1 MEMFKSE
8 KAQAGIVGVIITVA
22 LTIIVGIMLV
32 GQFTVQS
39 DVTMETGDLA
49 NDTTAQAAYDNIKA
63 NTWGAFNIMAMY
75 PWILGAVAIL
85 GAVMMISGRR

>member
-1 MEMFKSE
+1 MELFNNDKG
-8 KAQAGIVGVIITVA
+8 QAGIVGVIITVS

-32 GQFTVQS
+32 GQFTIQS
-39 DVTMETGDLA
+39 DVTMETGELA
-49 NDTTAQAAYDNIKA
+49 NDTTAQTAYDNIKS